1 MGHHCR
7 TNPNCLRKMG
17 TRCNTCRGK
26 PADRLSVVYPHHLT
40 PAGLE
45 RLERKAEQRAYNRG
59 RWAEKRAQEEARDA
73 EVIRRFQEKCR
84 AEDEANAAQEK
95 AGG

>member
-7 TNPNCLRKMG
+7 TNPNCLRKQG
-17 TRCNTCRGK
+17 TRCHTCRGK

-45 RLERKAEQRAYNRG
+45 RLERKAQAGAVQDRRERKAREDA
-59 RWAEKRAQEEARDA
+59 RTEEI
-73 EVIRRFQEKCR
+73 IRRFREKCR
-84 AEDEANAAQEK
+84 AEDAANAAPEK
-95 AGG
+95 ASP

>member
-7 TNPNCLRKMG
+7 TNPNCLRKQG

-26 PADRLSVVYPHHLT
+26 PADRLSVVYANHLT

-45 RLERKAEQRAYNRG
+45 RLERKAEQRAYNQQR
-59 RWAEKRAQEEARDA
+59 RAESRAEHQARDA
-73 EVIRRFQEKCR
+73 EVIRRFREKCR

-95 AGG
+95 ARG

>member
-7 TNPNCLRKMG
+7 TNPNCLRKQG

-26 PADRLSVVYPHHLT
+26 PADRMSVVYANHLT
-40 PAGLE
+40 AQGLE
-45 RLERKAEQRAYNRG
+45 RMERRAEQRAYNRE
-59 RWAEKRAQEEARDA
+59 RRAASRAEYDARSEEIIQRFREKR
-73 EVIRRFQEKCR
+73 R

-95 AGG
+95 SSA

>member
-7 TNPNCLRKMG
+7 TNPNCLRKQG

-26 PADRLSVVYPHHLT
+26 PADRMSVVYASHIT

-45 RLERKAEQRAYNRG
+45 RLERRAERKAREDART
-59 RWAEKRAQEEARDA
+59 EEI
-73 EVIRRFQEKCR
+73 IRRFREKCR